1 MSNQRKKGKRVKNPL
16 VVLYQMLCDAV
27 FEDEHGANKT
37 TYNTLMILG
46 SAIDKEVA
54 NVISQKIA
62 EEDGRY
68 KYLE

>member
-1 MSNQRKKGKRVKNPL
+1 MSNQRKKTEHVKNPL

-37 TYNTLMILG
+37 AYNALMILG
-46 SAIDKEVA
+46 AAIDKDATNEI
-54 NVISQKIA
+54 NQKI
-62 EEDGRY
+62 EERDGRY